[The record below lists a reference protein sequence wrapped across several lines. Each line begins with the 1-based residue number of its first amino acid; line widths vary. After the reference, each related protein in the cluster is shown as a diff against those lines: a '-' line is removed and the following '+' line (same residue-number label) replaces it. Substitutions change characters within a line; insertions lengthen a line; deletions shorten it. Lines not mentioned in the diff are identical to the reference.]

1 MFFPWDCINQNQASP
16 SDDDAYLAL
25 MRNYLNLGWYEDANS
40 CYYEYRNRRRADEP
54 IGIEKVTDTVEYAL
68 YGYGV
73 KPFRTLGWIVGLV
86 LAFGLVLRNGGSIK
100 KYVREKSEVPLDDE
114 PAAGDESE
122 AVELKTT
129 LRRGEIDLI
138 DPFLFSLTTFTSGL
152 TSFLYPAI
160 EYEAEKHTRL
170 VIVERLLGSVFLAL
184 LITAISKTYLIR

>member
-1 MFFPWDCINQNQASP
+1 
-16 SDDDAYLAL
+16 L
-25 MRNYLNLGWYEDANS
+25 
-40 CYYEYRNRRRADEP
+40 
-54 IGIEKVTDTVEYAL
+54 L

-73 KPFRTLGWIVGLV
+73 KLVRTVGWIVGLV
-86 LAFGLVLRNGGSIK
+86 FAFGLFFRNGGSIK
-100 KYVREKSEVPLDDE
+100 KYVREKSEVPIEDGQS
-114 PAAGDESE
+114 PGDESG
-122 AVELKTT
+122 AVVLKTT
-129 LRRGEIDLI
+129 LRKGEIDFK

>member
-1 MFFPWDCINQNQASP
+1 
-16 SDDDAYLAL
+16 L
-25 MRNYLNLGWYEDANS
+25 
-40 CYYEYRNRRRADEP
+40 
-54 IGIEKVTDTVEYAL
+54 L

-73 KPFRTLGWIVGLV
+73 KPVRTVGWIVGLV
-86 LAFGLVLRNGGSIK
+86 FAFGLVFRNGGSVR
-100 KYVREKSEVPLDDE
+100 KYVREKSEVLLEDGQAP
-114 PAAGDESE
+114 GDKSGS
-122 AVELKTT
+122 VELKTA
-129 LRRGEIDLI
+129 LKKGEIDLI